1 MKYTL
6 LEIVQEILSDMDSDE
21 VNSIS
26 DTTESLQVAGIVK
39 ETYYHLVSQ
48 NDLPEHKDL
57 LNLSES
63 GDTLFP
69 VKMSVPSYALKVYW
83 VKYNKILSGE
93 TDPNFEVVEYLPWSE
108 FIEKQNALNLD
119 SSSISSMSVTTSNS
133 DTWSLKFYNERH
145 PSYWSSPDDDNI
157 YFDAILKYESQ
168 GTLSADPFT
177 TTNTSTSVTVN
188 HVNHGRVAGD
198 IVTFS
203 GATAVGGLT
212 VSGEYTV
219 DSVTDLD
226 NYVIIDDETA
236 SSSATGGGSSVAY
249 TYHTDVDPQYLQKS
263 KIQAYGLIEPTF
275 TLSDS
280 YTPDIDATE
289 FNWFVNEAKKA
300 AFAKLKQVRDPIAD
314 ERAKRGW
321 VRSQRNREKTPAN
334 VPTYSRF
341 NNLGRQR

>member
-6 LEIVQEILSDMDSDE
+6 LEIVQEILNDMDSDE
-21 VNSIS
+21 VTSIS
-26 DTTESLQVAGIVK
+26 DTTESLQVANIVK
-39 ETYYHLVSQ
+39 ETYFHILSQ
-48 NDLPEHKDL
+48 IDFPEQKDL
-57 LNLSES
+57 LSLTES

-69 VKMSVPSYALKVYW
+69 VKMTVPSYALKVYW
-83 VKYNKILSGE
+83 VKYNKALSGE
-93 TDPNFEVVEYLPWSE
+93 TNPNFDVVEYLPWSE
-108 FIEKQNALNLD
+108 FISMQNELNED
-119 SSSISSMSVTTSNS
+119 SSYISSMSLTTDNS

-145 PSYWSSPDDDNI
+145 PSYWSSPDDYNI

-219 DSVTDLD
+219 DSVTDSD

-263 KIQAYGLIEPTF
+263 KVQAYGLIQPTF

-280 YTPDIDATE
+280 FVPDLDATE
-289 FNWFVNEAKKA
+289 FNWFVNECKLA
-300 AFAKLKQVRDPIAD
+300 ASVKLRQAVDPIAQG
-314 ERAKRGW
+314 RARKGLI
-321 VRSQRNREKTPAN
+321 RSQRQKENFPSN
-334 VPTYSRF
+334 VSYYSRQKGF
-341 NNLGRQR
+341 GRK